1 MASAQ
6 PVADIPKKRILWA
19 DDEIDLLKPHILF
32 LEGKGFEVTPVP
44 NGEDALALVSEKP
57 FDVVLLDEMMP
68 GMGGLATLS
77 EIKDRRPYLPVILIT
92 KSEQEELM
100 DEALGKRITDYL
112 IKPVNPSQIFLAVK
126 KVFEA
131 QDLERTQA
139 ARDYVGHVQKVAQI
153 DTGRLGWQ
161 EWRDL
166 ALDLARWDL
175 DMDRLSD
182 SGLRQAHQDQRR
194 ELNGEFGRF
203 IERSYPE
210 WVHSPADR
218 RPMLSVDVVERYVA
232 PSTRSDRRVVLV
244 VIDCMRLDQWLAIE
258 PLLETFYQVDSDYY
272 YGLLPSA
279 TPYARNAIFAGQF
292 IDDLRKKNPDLW
304 SEDNKDERSKN
315 RFERPLLERQLERLK
330 AVPRRPIKYIKVYT
344 AEESTN
350 VRRQVHS
357 FESLGLVA
365 IVFNFLDILTHGRSE
380 SDILQELAPD
390 ETSFRAVMR
399 AWFTHSP
406 LYDALREL
414 ARQDVTVVVTTDHGS
429 VLGRRSSLVHGS
441 RETSTNLRY
450 KFGTN
455 LKVDPRQGI
464 TVKNP
469 SDYRLPNDGVNKNYI
484 LAKEDYYFVYPTRF
498 HEFERQFRGSF
509 QHGGVSLEEL
519 IIPVARLTPRGRR

>member
-1 MASAQ
+1 MTEPQ
-6 PVADIPKKRILWA
+6 KKRILWA

-44 NGEDALALVSEKP
+44 NGEDALALVGQKP

-68 GMGGLATLS
+68 GLGGLATLS
-77 EIKDRRPYLPVILIT
+77 QMKDRLPYLPVILIT

-139 ARDYVGHVQKVAQI
+139 ARDYVHHVQTLATL
-153 DTGRLGWQ
+153 DSSRLNWQ
-161 EWRDL
+161 EWIDL
-166 ALDLARWDL
+166 AVDLARWDL
-175 DMDRLSD
+175 EMDRLGD
-182 SGLRQAHQDQRR
+182 VGLRQAHLDQRR
-194 ELNGEFGRF
+194 ELNAEFSRF
-203 IERSYPE
+203 IERSYPQ
-210 WVHSPADR
+210 WVHSGPEA
-218 RPMLSVDVVERYVA
+218 RPMLSCDVGERYLA
-232 PSTRSDRRVVLV
+232 PRTRADERVVLV

-258 PLLETFYQVDSDYY
+258 GLIEPYFRVHSEFY

-279 TPYARNAIFAGQF
+279 TPYSRNAIFAGMYM
-292 IDDLRKKNPDLW
+292 DDLGRKHPDLW
-304 SEDNKDERSKN
+304 SENTKDERSKN
-315 RFERPLLERQLERLK
+315 RFERPLLELQLERLK
-330 AVPRRPIKYIKVYT
+330 ATPKRPLKYIKVYT
-344 AEESTN
+344 AEESVN
-350 VRRQVHS
+350 VSRQVHS
-357 FESLGLVA
+357 FDSLGVVA
-365 IVFNFLDILTHGRSE
+365 MVFNFLDILTHGRSE

-390 ETSFRAVMR
+390 ETAFRAVMR

-406 LYDALREL
+406 LFDVLREL
-414 ARQDVTVVVTTDHGS
+414 SKQDATVILTTDHGS
-429 VLGRRSSLVHGS
+429 VLGRRSALVYGS

-455 LKVDPRQGI
+455 LRADPRQGI
-464 TVKNP
+464 TIKNP
-469 SDYRLPNDGVNKNYI
+469 GDYRLPADGVNKNYI

-519 IIPVARLTPRGRR
+519 VLPLVTLTPRGRA

>member
-1 MASAQ
+1 M
-6 PVADIPKKRILWA
+6 PITEVEKRRILWA
-19 DDEIDLLKPHILF
+19 DDEIDLLKPHILY
-32 LEGKGFEVTPVP
+32 LEGKGFAVTPVP
-44 NGEDALALVSEKP
+44 SGEDALALARDEA

-77 EIKDRRPYLPVILIT
+77 EIKDQKPYLPVILIT

-131 QDLERTQA
+131 QDLVRQQA
-139 ARDYVGHVQKVAQI
+139 ARDYVSHVQKMASL
-153 DTGRLGWQ
+153 DPGRLDWR
-161 EWRDL
+161 EWIDL
-166 ALDLARWDL
+166 AVDFARWDL
-175 DMDRLSD
+175 DMDRVGD
-182 SGLRQAHQDQRR
+182 AGLRQAHQDQRR
-194 ELNGEFGRF
+194 ELNAEFGRF
-203 IERSYPE
+203 IEREYPRWMRAKTE
-210 WVHSPADR
+210 E
-218 RPMLSVDVVERYVA
+218 RPMLSVDVVARSLA
-232 PSTRSDRRVVLV
+232 PVLKADKRGVLV
-244 VIDCMRLDQWLAIE
+244 IIDCMRLDQWLAIE
-258 PLLETFYQVDSDYY
+258 SLLEPYYQVDTQYY

-279 TPYARNAIFAGQF
+279 TPYARNAIFAGLF
-292 IDDLRKKNPDLW
+292 IDDLRKKHPDLW
-304 SEDNKDERSKN
+304 SEDTKDERSKN
-315 RFERPLLERQLERLK
+315 RFERPLLEAQLERLK
-330 AVPRRPIKYIKVYT
+330 STPRRPIKYIKVYT
-344 AEESTN
+344 AEESLN

-406 LYDALREL
+406 LFEVLREL
-414 ARQDVTVVVTTDHGS
+414 SRQDATVVLTTDHGS
-429 VLGRRSSLVHGS
+429 VLGKRSALVHGS

-464 TVKNP
+464 TVKDP
-469 SDYRLPNDGVNKNYI
+469 TEYRLPNDGVNKNYI

-509 QHGGVSLEEL
+509 QHGGVSMEEL
-519 IIPVARLTPRGRR
+519 VIPVATLKPRGRS

>member
-1 MASAQ
+1 MATAVES
-6 PVADIPKKRILWA
+6 KKRILWA

-32 LEGKGFEVTPVP
+32 LQGKGFDVVPVP
-44 NGEDALALVSEKP
+44 SGEDAIALVGEQA

-68 GMGGLATLS
+68 GMGGLATLA
-77 EIKDRRPYLPVILIT
+77 ELKDRRPSLPVILIT
-92 KSEQEELM
+92 KSEQEDLM

-131 QDLERTQA
+131 QELVRSQG
-139 ARDYVGHVQKVAQI
+139 ARDYVQHAQRMAML
-153 DTGRLGWQ
+153 DTGRLDAAGWL
-161 EWRDL
+161 ELARDL
-166 ALDLARWDL
+166 ANWDL
-175 DMDRLSD
+175 EIDRLGD
-182 SGLRQAHQDQRR
+182 PGLRQAHLDQRR
-194 ELNGEFGRF
+194 ELNAEFGRF
-203 IERSYPE
+203 IERAYPE
-210 WVHSPADR
+210 WGRAAEGE
-218 RPMLSVDVVERYVA
+218 RPMLSLDVVPRYVA
-232 PSTRSDRRVVLV
+232 PQLREGRRVVLV
-244 VIDCMRLDQWLAIE
+244 VIDCMRLDQWLAIA
-258 PLLETFYQVDSDYY
+258 PLLEPYFETTTDLY

-279 TPYARNAIFAGQF
+279 TPYARNAIFAGMY
-292 IDDLRKKNPDLW
+292 IDELGKRYPDLW
-304 SEDNKDERSKN
+304 NEDVHDDRSKN

-330 AVPRRPIKYIKVYT
+330 AVPKRPLKYMKVYT
-344 AEESTN
+344 AEESVN
-350 VRRQVHS
+350 VRKQAHS
-357 FESLGLVA
+357 FDSLGLVA

-406 LYDALREL
+406 LLEILREL
-414 ARQDVTVVVTTDHGS
+414 SRQDATVFVTTDHGS
-429 VLGRRSSLVHGS
+429 VLGKRAALVHGS

-464 TVKNP
+464 TIKDP
-469 SDYRLPNDGVNKNYI
+469 STWRLPNEGVNKNYI

-498 HEFERQFRGSF
+498 HEYERQFRGSF

-519 IIPVARLTPRGRR
+519 IVPIATLEPRGRRA

>member
-1 MASAQ
+1 MPIVEAE
-6 PVADIPKKRILWA
+6 KKRILWA

-32 LEGKGFEVTPVP
+32 LEGKGFDVTPVP
-44 NGEDALALVSEKP
+44 NGEDALALVKDKL

-77 EIKDRRPYLPVILIT
+77 EIKDQKPYLPVILIT

-131 QDLERTQA
+131 QDLVRQQA
-139 ARDYVGHVQKVAQI
+139 ARDYVSHVQKLAMA
-153 DTGRLGWQ
+153 DPGRLSWQ
-161 EWRDL
+161 EWIEL
-166 ALDLARWDL
+166 TVDLARWDL
-175 DMDRLSD
+175 DMDRVGD
-182 SGLRQAHQDQRR
+182 SGLRQAHMDQRKD
-194 ELNGEFGRF
+194 LNAEFGRF
-203 IERSYPE
+203 IEREYPG
-210 WVHSPADR
+210 WVHSKPDA
-218 RPMLSVDVVERYVA
+218 RPMLSVDIGERYLA
-232 PSTRSDRRVVLV
+232 PLTRADKRVILV
-244 VIDCMRLDQWLAIE
+244 IIDCMRLDQWLAIE
-258 PLLETFYQVDSDYY
+258 PSLSPHFDVTTDFY

-279 TPYARNAIFAGQF
+279 TPYARNAIFAGLF
-292 IDDLRKKNPDLW
+292 IDEMRKRHPDLW
-304 SEDNKDERSKN
+304 SEDARDERSKN
-315 RFERPLLERQLERLK
+315 RFERPLLEAQLARLK
-330 AVPRRPIKYIKVYT
+330 AVPKRPLKYIKVYT
-344 AEESTN
+344 AEESLN

-357 FESLGLVA
+357 FESLGVVA
-365 IVFNFLDILTHGRSE
+365 VVFNFLDILTHGRSE

-406 LYDALREL
+406 LYEVLREL
-414 ARQDVTVVVTTDHGS
+414 SRQDATVVLTTDHGS
-429 VLGRRSSLVHGS
+429 ILGKRSALVHGS

-455 LKVDPRQGI
+455 LKVDGRQGI
-464 TVKNP
+464 TVKDP
-469 SDYRLPNDGVNKNYI
+469 SEYRLPNEGVNKNYI

-509 QHGGVSLEEL
+509 QHGGVSMEEL
-519 IIPVARLTPRGRR
+519 VLPVATLKPRGRS